1 MAKTIRIF
9 KSFEEQEQYN
19 LEQMAKTTPLERFR
33 NLYRM
38 QKLSKLFNPSTNT
51 SRKITIQHGRSSR

>member
-19 LEQMAKTTPLERFR
+19 LEQMRQTTPLERFR

-38 QKLSKLFNPSTNT
+38 QRLSELFNPVADK
-51 SRKITIQHGRSSR
+51 SRKIVIQHGRSAR

>member
-19 LEQMAKTTPLERFR
+19 LEQMSKTTPLERFR

-38 QKLSKLFNPSTNT
+38 QKLSKLFNPVADT
-51 SRKITIQHGRSSR
+51 SRKIVIQHGHSAR

>member
-19 LEQMAKTTPLERFR
+19 LEQMRQTTPLERFR

-38 QKLSKLFNPSTNT
+38 QKLSGAFKPVADK
-51 SRKITIQHGRSSR
+51 SRKIVILHGRSAR

>member
-1 MAKTIRIF
+1 MEKKIKIF

-19 LEQMAKTTPLERFR
+19 LEQMSKTTPLERFR

-38 QKLSKLFNPSTNT
+38 QNLSKLFNPVIDK
-51 SRKITIQHGRSSR
+51 SRKIVIQHGRSAR

>member
-9 KSFEEQEQYN
+9 KSFEEQEQFN
-19 LEQMAKTTPLERFR
+19 PEQMIKTTPLERFR

-38 QKLSKLFNPSTNT
+38 QKLSKLFNPVNDKH
-51 SRKITIQHGRSSR
+51 RKIVIQHGRSAR